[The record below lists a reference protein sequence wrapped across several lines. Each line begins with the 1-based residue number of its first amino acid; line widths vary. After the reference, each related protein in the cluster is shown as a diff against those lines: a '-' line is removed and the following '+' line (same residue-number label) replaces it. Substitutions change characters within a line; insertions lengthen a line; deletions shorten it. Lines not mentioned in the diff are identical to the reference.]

1 MDETV
6 ILKFATMNSLSSRL
20 PVYLISTHHSILKP
34 VTSLITSSRH
44 KSPGQSQKSGRKRQ
58 WLGFTVPL
66 GSLVHERDIF
76 LRQRGLKFHPGLNA
90 ALDPRDNAIYALR
103 DGIIAISTERFIPD
117 MKNDIV
123 EKHYV
128 DYEGPMMI
136 RYAHVIPLEQPQVFK
151 LVELV

>member
-1 MDETV
+1 
-6 ILKFATMNSLSSRL
+6 MNSLSSRL
-20 PVYLISTHHSILKP
+20 PVYLTSTHHSILKP

-66 GSLVHERDIF
+66 GSFVHERDVF
-76 LRQRGLKFHPGLNA
+76 LKQRGLKFHPGLNA

-103 DGIIAISTERFIPD
+103 DGVIAISTERFIPD

-136 RYAHVIPLEQPQVFK
+136 RYAHVIPLEQPRVFK